1 MKTKALLRSE
11 AQQRAKQRSL
21 ISDERQLAIIVE
33 RPGQSSREL
42 HRLAHRITLKRNGL
56 KK

>member
-21 ISDERQLAIIVE
+21 ITDERQLAIIVE